1 MGFFNDK
8 IPKKKKTLVTQKTSN
23 KNTFMLKHVSEEN
36 TFLHRCITI
45 LLDSEMSL
53 EQQWCKQWKSQQ

>member
-8 IPKKKKTLVTQKTSN
+8 IPKKEKNLVTQKISS

-53 EQQWCKQWKSQQ
+53 EQQWKSQQ